1 MLFIFEILFMI
12 EKGGKMGVG
21 NGDITELL
29 NNRNKR
35 GDLYGL
41 RMILN
46 YEISS
51 YYIIYYIVMYLYM
64 FY

>member
-1 MLFIFEILFMI
+1 MLSTFEILPMT

-21 NGDITELL
+21 NGDTTESL

-35 GDLYGL
+35 GDLYGS

-46 YEISS
+46 YEKSS
-51 YYIIYYIVMYLYM
+51 YHTTHHIAMYLYM